1 MNYTTRNHQRNHH
14 NPSENPVFPSK
25 RVEIVKIKLVRESS
39 FLYGKRRVNCPVD
52 AYELGKVF
60 MEEIDREQLIVC
72 CLDTKNQPLNVHVVS
87 MGSLNASIIHPR
99 EIFKTAIL
107 SNAASIILYHN
118 HPSGDPTPS
127 SEDLSATGRI
137 QDCGKLMGIDLLD
150 HLILGEDSY
159 YSMREKGDL

>member
-1 MNYTTRNHQRNHH
+1 
-14 NPSENPVFPSK
+14 
-25 RVEIVKIKLVRESS
+25 
-39 FLYGKRRVNCPVD
+39 
-52 AYELGKVF
+52 

-72 CLDTKNQPLNVHVVS
+72 CLDTKNQPLNIHVVS

-99 EIFKTAIL
+99 EIFKTTIL

-137 QDCGKLMGIDLLD
+137 HDCGKLMGIDLLD
-150 HLILGEDSY
+150 HIIIGEDS
-159 YSMREKGDL
+159 